1 MNKSI
6 ILPFFIILFITS
18 ILGGAIGGAFP
29 FGGFFQSPIAHI
41 QLPAEKIPGLGV
53 FNTSLTLWI
62 GMIILMT
69 FVLLA
74 TRNMKNV
81 PEGRLQNIA
90 EVIVEFF
97 VNLAQT
103 ISGSEKGRRFVPL
116 VLSIFLCVV
125 VSNWV
130 GVLPGV
136 GTVGIVESA
145 EVVYSHKEHKV
156 KSCHSSD
163 HGSDHSSDH
172 GSDHSSDHKDFSCK
186 EALKEHLVVFETIPG
201 TGIKYL
207 PPGRGESKVEK
218 GGGVVLVEDVID
230 SHSKLESETYNQKHE
245 KPLPSDLEGRYAG
258 RLLPLLRGANT
269 DLNTTL
275 AIAIVAMVAVQFWG
289 ISALGIKKYGGK
301 FFNFSSP
308 IMLFVGL
315 LEFIAELAR
324 VVSFTF
330 RLFGNMFAGEVLLV
344 AMMFLLPFIGIIPFM
359 GLELF
364 VGVIQ
369 AFIFSILTLIFG
381 ITAISDHSEH

>member
-6 ILPFFIILFITS
+6 ILPFFLILFITS

-41 QLPAEKIPGLGV
+41 QLPGEIIPGLG
-53 FNTSLTLWI
+53 FTNTSLTLWI
-62 GMIILMT
+62 SMA
-69 FVLLA
+69 VLLAFVFAA
-74 TRNMKNV
+74 TRNMKRV
-81 PEGRLQNIA
+81 PNSRLQNIA

-103 ISGSEKGRRFVPL
+103 ISGGEKGRRFVPL

-136 GTVGIVESA
+136 GTIGIVESA
-145 EVVYSHKEHKV
+145 EVVYSHKEHKTD
-156 KSCHSSD
+156 SCHS
-163 HGSDHSSDH
+163 SDHSSDH
-172 GSDHSSDHKDFSCK
+172 GSDHGSDHSKEYTCK
-186 EALKEHLVVFETIPG
+186 EALKEHLVVFNKIPG
-201 TGIKYL
+201 LGISYL
-207 PPGRGESKVEK
+207 PPGRGEDKIK
-218 GGGVVLVEDVID
+218 NGGGVVLVEDVINN
-230 SHSKLESETYNQKHE
+230 HSKVESGK
-245 KPLPSDLEGRYAG
+245 LEGKSAG
-258 RLLPLLRGANT
+258 RLLPIFRGANT

-289 ISALGIKKYGGK
+289 ISALGVKKYGGK

-315 LEFIAELAR
+315 LELIAELAR

>member
-6 ILPFFIILFITS
+6 ILPFFLILFITS

-41 QLPAEKIPGLGV
+41 QLPGEVIPGLG
-53 FNTSLTLWI
+53 FTNTSLTLWVS
-62 GMIILMT
+62 MAALLT
-69 FVLLA
+69 FVFIA
-74 TRNMKNV
+74 TRNMKSV
-81 PEGRLQNIA
+81 PNGRLQNIA

-103 ISGSEKGRRFVPL
+103 ISGGEKGRRFVPL

-136 GTVGIVESA
+136 GTIGIVESA
-145 EVVYSHKEHKV
+145 EVVYSHKEHKTDA
-156 KSCHSSD
+156 CHSSD

-172 GSDHSSDHKDFSCK
+172 SKEYTCK
-186 EALKEHLVVFETIPG
+186 EALKEHLVVFNKIPG
-201 TGIKYL
+201 LGISYL
-207 PPGRGESKVEK
+207 PPGRGEDKIK
-218 GGGVVLVEDVID
+218 NGGGVVLVEDVINN
-230 SHSKLESETYNQKHE
+230 HGKIESGE
-245 KPLPSDLEGRYAG
+245 LEGKSTG
-258 RLLPLLRGANT
+258 RLLPILRGANT

-315 LEFIAELAR
+315 LELIAELAR

-344 AMMFLLPFIGIIPFM
+344 AMMFLLPFI
-359 GLELF
+359 
-364 VGVIQ
+364 
-369 AFIFSILTLIFG
+369 TLLQYIY
-381 ITAISDHSEH
+381 IKN